1 MSQKLNVKNR
11 GVDSKTIIKL
21 KEKATEA
28 KSNAYVGQSNFPIG
42 VAILMK
48 NGDIITGFN
57 IETSSYSLTICG
69 ERVAMSSA
77 LSQGYKPQE
86 IDKILIIGDVDA
98 PISPCGACREFMSD
112 FINDN
117 VDIILCGKNDSIIIT
132 SIGKLLPHRFTEQF
146 LEHSSQLHG

>member
-1 MSQKLNVKNR
+1 MSQEISVKNR
-11 GVDSKTIIKL
+11 SVDEKIIL
-21 KEKATEA
+21 EMREKAAEA
-28 KSNAYVGQSNFPIG
+28 KFNAYVGQSNFPIG
-42 VAILMK
+42 VAILMR
-48 NGDIITGFN
+48 NGDIVTGFN

-69 ERVAMSSA
+69 ERVAISSA
-77 LSQGYKPQE
+77 LSQGYKPQD
-86 IDKILIIGDVDA
+86 IDKILVIGDVDS

-146 LEHSSQLHG
+146 LEHSS